1 MRDIRLG
8 DTMGVLDSVLR
19 GGLEDWSPSERTGLN
34 VPRSVRLIDS
44 ILLHP
49 ERLYTRAEFER
60 RQNALSRQ
68 RAEFIDRYPEL
79 NPKIKAVFQ
88 K

>member
-1 MRDIRLG
+1 MRDIRLA

-19 GGLEDWSPSERTGLN
+19 GGLEDWSLSERTGLT
-34 VPRSVRLIDS
+34 VPRSVRAIDS

-49 ERLYTRAEFER
+49 ERLYPGSGFEQRQRA
-60 RQNALSRQ
+60 LDRQ
-68 RAEFIDRYPEL
+68 RAECIDRFPEL
-79 NPKIKAVFQ
+79 HPQIKAVFQ